1 VSWGV
6 RGLTVRYRGRPALSG
21 VDLEVPPG
29 QVVAVVGADGAGKT
43 TLLRAMAGILE
54 PDEGEV
60 RRPAPERLGYVSVAS
75 GVYPDLTAAENL
87 AFAAAAYRVPDPGG
101 RTATLLSATGL
112 SGARDRLGAE
122 LSGGMR
128 RKLGVAMALVH
139 DPELLVLDEPTT
151 GLDPLSRVEIWA
163 LLAGAAAEGAA
174 VLLSTTYLEE
184 AERAARVLVLE
195 EGRPLAVG
203 SAEEVV
209 ASVPGAVLEA
219 EARPS
224 GLAAWRRGKVWRAWA
239 PDGHPFPGARV
250 VAPDLE
256 DAVMVAA
263 LVRAGGDR
271 GPR

>member
-1 VSWGV
+1 MSWGV
-6 RGLTVRYRGRPALSG
+6 RGLAVRYRGRPALSG

-29 QVVAVVGADGAGKT
+29 RVVAVVGADGAGKT
-43 TLLRAMAGILE
+43 TLLRAMAGALE

-60 RRPAPERLGYVSVAS
+60 RRPAPERLGYVSAAS
-75 GVYPDLTAAENL
+75 GVYPDLTVAENL
-87 AFAAAAYRVPDPGG
+87 AFAAAAYRVPDPEG
-101 RTATLLSATGL
+101 RSAALLAATGL
-112 SGARDRLGAE
+112 SGARDRLGAA

-139 DPELLVLDEPTT
+139 GPELLVLDEPTT
-151 GLDPLSRVEIWA
+151 GLDPVSRVEIWS
-163 LLAGAAAEGAA
+163 LLAGAAADGAA

-195 EGRPLAVG
+195 EGRPLAQG

-209 ASVPGAVLEA
+209 AAVPGVVLEA
-219 EARPS
+219 EARPA
-224 GLAAWRRGKVWRAWA
+224 GLAAWRRGRVWRAWA
-239 PDGHPFPGARV
+239 PDGHPPPGARP

-263 LVRAGGDR
+263 LARAARER

>member
-1 VSWGV
+1 
-6 RGLTVRYRGRPALSG
+6 
-21 VDLEVPPG
+21 
-29 QVVAVVGADGAGKT
+29 
-43 TLLRAMAGILE
+43 
-54 PDEGEV
+54 
-60 RRPAPERLGYVSVAS
+60 
-75 GVYPDLTAAENL
+75 
-87 AFAAAAYRVPDPGG
+87 
-101 RTATLLSATGL
+101 
-112 SGARDRLGAE
+112 
-122 LSGGMR
+122 MR

-174 VLLSTTYLEE
+174 VLLSPTYLEE
-184 AERAARVLVLE
+184 AERAARVPVLE

-239 PDGHPFPGARV
+239 PDGHPVPGARV

-263 LVRAGGDR
+263 LARPGGER